1 MTKVAMIGLGRMGGP
16 MARHVVD
23 AGFEVSLFDI
33 SAESLAGFSES
44 VVIVASSPAE
54 AALAADVACIV
65 VFNDAQTIEVVSGNN
80 GVLTTMQ
87 PGSVVTIH
95 STISPE
101 TLRLLADAGTK
112 VGVAVIDA
120 GISGGET
127 GSNAGTL
134 LTMVGGSAEAVA
146 LASPTLMAFS
156 KEIIHAGELG
166 AGLALKLARNATG
179 YICMAAVH
187 EAMQIATGAGIALSV
202 LQHTI
207 AETGVFDQALSP
219 FMLGGP
225 SPLTDNDPQS
235 LRDLLLHLQS
245 LGEKDLDQA
254 LNLACELGED
264 LPVTTA
270 TRQSFH
276 SVTRL

>member
-16 MARHVVD
+16 MARHVIE

-33 SAESLAGFSES
+33 SAASLEQFSES
-44 VVIVASSPAE
+44 VAAVASSPAD
-54 AALAADVACIV
+54 AARAADLACIV
-65 VFNDAQTIEVVSGNN
+65 VFDDAQTIEVVCGST

-112 VGVAVIDA
+112 VGVTVIDA

-127 GSNAGTL
+127 GSSAGTL

-146 LASPTLMAFS
+146 LASPALMTFS

-235 LRDLLLHLQS
+235 LRELLLHLQS

-254 LNLACELGED
+254 LNLAKELGED

>member
-16 MARHVVD
+16 MARHVIE
-23 AGFEVSLFDI
+23 AGFEVSLFDV
-33 SAESLAGFSES
+33 SAASLEQFSES
-44 VVIVASSPAE
+44 VTAVASSPAD
-54 AALAADVACIV
+54 AARAADLACIV
-65 VFNDAQTIEVVSGNN
+65 VFDDAQTIEVVCGST

-146 LASPTLMAFS
+146 LASPALKASS
-156 KEIIHAGELG
+156 KEIIHAGDLG
-166 AGLALKLARNATG
+166 SGLALKLARNATG

-187 EAMQIATGAGIALSV
+187 EAMQIASGAGIALSV

-235 LRDLLLHLQS
+235 LRELLLHLQS

-254 LNLACELGED
+254 LNLAEELGED

>member
-16 MARHVVD
+16 MARHVIE

-33 SAESLAGFSES
+33 SAASLEQFSES
-44 VVIVASSPAE
+44 VAAVASSPAD
-54 AALAADVACIV
+54 AARAADLACIV
-65 VFNDAQTIEVVSGNN
+65 VFDDAQTIEVVSGNN

-101 TLRLLADAGTK
+101 TLRLLADAGTR

-146 LASPTLMAFS
+146 LASPALMAFS
-156 KEIIHAGELG
+156 KEIIHAGDLG
-166 AGLALKLARNATG
+166 SGLALKLARNATG

-235 LRDLLLHLQS
+235 LRELLLHLQS

-254 LNLACELGED
+254 LNLAEELGED

>member
-16 MARHVVD
+16 MARHVIE
-23 AGFEVSLFDI
+23 AGFEVSLFDV
-33 SAESLAGFSES
+33 SAASLEQFSES
-44 VVIVASSPAE
+44 VTAVASSPAD
-54 AALAADVACIV
+54 AARAADLACIV
-65 VFNDAQTIEVVSGNN
+65 VFDDAQTIEVVCGST

-134 LTMVGGSAEAVA
+134 LTMVGGSEDVVA
-146 LASPTLMAFS
+146 LASPALMAFS
-156 KEIIHAGELG
+156 KEIIHAGDLG
-166 AGLALKLARNATG
+166 SGLALKLARNATG

-187 EAMQIATGAGIALSV
+187 EAMQIASGAGIALSV

-235 LRDLLLHLQS
+235 LRELLLHLQS

-254 LNLACELGED
+254 LNLAEELGED

>member
-1 MTKVAMIGLGRMGGP
+1 MIGLGRMGGP
-16 MARHVVD
+16 MARHVIE

-33 SAESLAGFSES
+33 SAASLEQFSES
-44 VVIVASSPAE
+44 VATVASSPAE
-54 AALAADVACIV
+54 AARAADVACIV

-95 STISPE
+95 STISAE
-101 TLRLLADAGTK
+101 TLRLLADAGAE
-112 VGVAVIDA
+112 VGVAVLDA

-134 LTMVGGSAEAVA
+134 LTMVGGSADAVA
-146 LASPTLMAFS
+146 LASPTLMTFS
-156 KEIIHAGELG
+156 KEIIHAGDLG
-166 AGLALKLARNATG
+166 TGLALKLARNATG

-187 EAMQIATGAGIALSV
+187 EAMQIATGAGIDLSV

-225 SPLTDNDPQS
+225 SPLSDNDPQS
-235 LRDLLLHLQS
+235 LRDLLVHLQA

-254 LNLACELGED
+254 LNLAVELGEA

-270 TRQSFH
+270 TRHSFH

>member
-1 MTKVAMIGLGRMGGP
+1 M
-16 MARHVVD
+16 
-23 AGFEVSLFDI
+23 
-33 SAESLAGFSES
+33 
-44 VVIVASSPAE
+44 
-54 AALAADVACIV
+54 
-65 VFNDAQTIEVVSGNN
+65 VSGSD

-95 STISPE
+95 STISPS
-101 TLRLLADAGTK
+101 TLRILADAGAK

-120 GISGGET
+120 GISGGEA

-134 LTMVGGSAEAVA
+134 LTMVGGSADAVEA
-146 LASPTLMAFS
+146 ASPVLQAFS

-187 EAMQIATGAGIALSV
+187 EAMQIAAGAGVALSV

-254 LNLACELGED
+254 LNLAGELGKD

>member
-16 MARHVVD
+16 MARHVIE
-23 AGFEVSLFDI
+23 AGFEVSLFDV
-33 SAESLAGFSES
+33 SAASLEQFSES
-44 VVIVASSPAE
+44 VTAVASSPAD
-54 AALAADVACIV
+54 AARAADLACIV
-65 VFNDAQTIEVVSGNN
+65 VFDDAQTIEVVCGST

-112 VGVAVIDA
+112 VGVAVTDA

-134 LTMVGGSAEAVA
+134 LTMVGGSEDVVA
-146 LASPTLMAFS
+146 LASPALMAFS
-156 KEIIHAGELG
+156 KEIIHAGDLG
-166 AGLALKLARNATG
+166 SGLALKLARNATG

-187 EAMQIATGAGIALSV
+187 EAMQIASGAGIALSV

-235 LRDLLLHLQS
+235 LRELLLHLQS

-254 LNLACELGED
+254 LNLAEELGED

>member
-16 MARHVVD
+16 MARHVIE
-23 AGFEVSLFDI
+23 AGFEVSLFDV
-33 SAESLAGFSES
+33 SAASLEQFSES
-44 VVIVASSPAE
+44 VAAVASSPAD
-54 AALAADVACIV
+54 AARAADLACIV
-65 VFNDAQTIEVVSGNN
+65 VFDDAQTIEVVCGST

-101 TLRLLADAGTK
+101 TLRLLADAGTQ

-134 LTMVGGSAEAVA
+134 LTMVGGSEDVVA
-146 LASPTLMAFS
+146 LASPALMAFS

-235 LRDLLLHLQS
+235 LRELLLHLQS

-254 LNLACELGED
+254 LNLASELGED

-270 TRQSFH
+270 TRHSFH

>member
-16 MARHVVD
+16 MARHVIE
-23 AGFEVSLFDI
+23 AGFEVSLFDV
-33 SAESLAGFSES
+33 SAASLEKFSES
-44 VVIVASSPAE
+44 IAAVASSPAD
-54 AALAADVACIV
+54 AARAADLACIV
-65 VFNDAQTIEVVSGNN
+65 VFDDAQTIEVVCGST

-112 VGVAVIDA
+112 VGVTVIDA

-127 GSNAGTL
+127 GSSAGTL

-146 LASPTLMAFS
+146 LASPALMTFS
-156 KEIIHAGELG
+156 KEIIHAGDLG
-166 AGLALKLARNATG
+166 SGLALKLARNATG

-225 SPLTDNDPQS
+225 SPLSDDDPQS
-235 LRDLLLHLQS
+235 LRELLLHLQS

-254 LNLACELGED
+254 LNLAEELGED

>member
-16 MARHVVD
+16 MARHVIE

-33 SAESLAGFSES
+33 SAASLEQFSQS
-44 VVIVASSPAE
+44 VAAVASSPAD
-54 AALAADVACIV
+54 AGRAADLACIV
-65 VFNDAQTIEVVSGNN
+65 VFDDAQTIEVVSGNN

-101 TLRLLADAGTK
+101 TLRLLADAGTR

-146 LASPTLMAFS
+146 LASPALMAFS
-156 KEIIHAGELG
+156 KEIIHAGDLG
-166 AGLALKLARNATG
+166 SGLALKLARNATG

-187 EAMQIATGAGIALSV
+187 EAMQIATGAGITLSV

-235 LRDLLLHLQS
+235 LRELLLHLQS

-254 LNLACELGED
+254 LNLAKELGED

>member
-16 MARHVVD
+16 MARHVIE
-23 AGFEVSLFDI
+23 AGFEVSLFDV
-33 SAESLAGFSES
+33 SAASLEQFSES
-44 VVIVASSPAE
+44 IAAVASSPAD
-54 AALAADVACIV
+54 AARAADLACIV
-65 VFNDAQTIEVVSGNN
+65 VFDDAQTIKVVCGST

-112 VGVAVIDA
+112 VGVTVIDA

-127 GSNAGTL
+127 GSSAGTL

-146 LASPTLMAFS
+146 LASPALMAFS
-156 KEIIHAGELG
+156 KEIIHAGDLG
-166 AGLALKLARNATG
+166 SGLALKLARNATG

-235 LRDLLLHLQS
+235 LRELLLHLQS

-254 LNLACELGED
+254 LNLAEELGED

>member
-16 MARHVVD
+16 MARHVIE
-23 AGFEVSLFDI
+23 AGFEVSLFDV
-33 SAESLAGFSES
+33 SAASLEQFSES
-44 VVIVASSPAE
+44 VTAVASSPAD
-54 AALAADVACIV
+54 AARAADLACIV
-65 VFNDAQTIEVVSGNN
+65 VFDDAQTIEVVCGST

-146 LASPTLMAFS
+146 LASPALKAFS
-156 KEIIHAGELG
+156 KEIIHAGDLG
-166 AGLALKLARNATG
+166 SGLALKLARNATG

-187 EAMQIATGAGIALSV
+187 EAMQIASGAGIALSV

-235 LRDLLLHLQS
+235 LRELLLHLQS

-254 LNLACELGED
+254 LNLAEELGED

>member
-16 MARHVVD
+16 MARHVIE
-23 AGFEVSLFDI
+23 AGFEVSLFDV
-33 SAESLAGFSES
+33 SAASLEQFSES
-44 VVIVASSPAE
+44 VAAVASSPAD
-54 AALAADVACIV
+54 AARAADLACIV
-65 VFNDAQTIEVVSGNN
+65 VFDDAQTIEVVCGST

-101 TLRLLADAGTK
+101 TLRLLAVAGTK
-112 VGVAVIDA
+112 VGVTVIDA

-127 GSNAGTL
+127 GSSAGTL

-146 LASPTLMAFS
+146 LASPALKAFS
-156 KEIIHAGELG
+156 KEIIHAGDLG
-166 AGLALKLARNATG
+166 SGLALKLARNATG

-187 EAMQIATGAGIALSV
+187 EAMQIASGAGIALSV

-235 LRDLLLHLQS
+235 LRELLLHLQS

-254 LNLACELGED
+254 LNLAEELGED

>member
-16 MARHVVD
+16 MARHVIE

-33 SAESLAGFSES
+33 SAASLEQFSQS
-44 VVIVASSPAE
+44 VAAVASSPAD
-54 AALAADVACIV
+54 ASRAADLACIV
-65 VFNDAQTIEVVSGNN
+65 VFDDAQTIEVVSGNN

-101 TLRLLADAGTK
+101 TLRLLADAGTR

-146 LASPTLMAFS
+146 LASPALMAFS
-156 KEIIHAGELG
+156 KEIIHAGDLG
-166 AGLALKLARNATG
+166 SGLALKLARNATG

-235 LRDLLLHLQS
+235 LRELLLHLQS

-254 LNLACELGED
+254 LNLAKELGED

>member
-16 MARHVVD
+16 MARHVIE

-33 SAESLAGFSES
+33 SAASLEQFSES
-44 VVIVASSPAE
+44 VATVALSPAD
-54 AALAADVACIV
+54 AARAADLACIV
-65 VFNDAQTIEVVSGNN
+65 VFDDAQTIEVVCGST

-134 LTMVGGSAEAVA
+134 LTMIGGSEDAVA
-146 LASPTLMAFS
+146 LASPALMAFS

-187 EAMQIATGAGIALSV
+187 EAMQIATGAGVALSV

-254 LNLACELGED
+254 LNLAGELGED

>member
-16 MARHVVD
+16 MATHAIN
-23 AGFEVSLFDI
+23 AGFDVSLFDI
-33 SAESLAGFSES
+33 SAESLERYSEM
-44 VVIVASSPAE
+44 VATVASSPAD
-54 AALAADVACIV
+54 ASRGADVACIV
-65 VFNDAQTIEVVSGNN
+65 VFDDAQTIDVVCGSE
-80 GVLTTMQ
+80 GVLKTMQ

-95 STISPE
+95 STLSPA
-101 TLRLLADAGTK
+101 TLRLRADAGAK

-127 GSNAGTL
+127 GSTAGTL
-134 LTMVGGSAEAVA
+134 LTMVGGSADAVA
-146 LASPTLMAFS
+146 SASPVLMTFS

-179 YICMAAVH
+179 YIWMAAVH
-187 EAMQIATGAGIALSV
+187 EAMQIAAGAGVALSV

-207 AETGVFDQALSP
+207 GETGVFDQALSP

-254 LNLACELGED
+254 LALADELGED

>member
-1 MTKVAMIGLGRMGGP
+1 
-16 MARHVVD
+16 
-23 AGFEVSLFDI
+23 FEVSLFDV
-33 SAESLAGFSES
+33 SAASLEQFSES
-44 VVIVASSPAE
+44 VAAVASSPAD
-54 AALAADVACIV
+54 AARAADLACIV
-65 VFNDAQTIEVVSGNN
+65 VFDDAQTIEVVCGST

-101 TLRLLADAGTK
+101 TLRLLADAGTQ

-134 LTMVGGSAEAVA
+134 LTMVGGSEDVVA
-146 LASPTLMAFS
+146 LASPALMAFS

-235 LRDLLLHLQS
+235 LRELLLHLQS

-254 LNLACELGED
+254 LNLAAELGED

>member
-44 VVIVASSPAE
+44 VVTVASSPAE
-54 AALAADVACIV
+54 AAQAADVACIV

-156 KEIIHAGELG
+156 KEIIHAGGLG

-254 LNLACELGED
+254 LNLASELGED

-270 TRQSFH
+270 TRHSFH

>member
-16 MARHVVD
+16 MAQHVID

-33 SAESLAGFSES
+33 SAESLAPFSES
-44 VVIVASSPAE
+44 GATVASSPAD
-54 AALAADVACIV
+54 AARAVEVSCIV
-65 VFNDAQTIEVVSGNN
+65 VFNDAQTIEAVSGTN

-101 TLRLLADAGTK
+101 TLRHLADAGAE

-120 GISGGET
+120 GISGGEA
-127 GSNAGTL
+127 GSKAGTL
-134 LTMVGGSAEAVA
+134 LTMVGGSEDAVD

-156 KEIIHAGELG
+156 KEIIHAGDLG

-187 EAMQIATGAGIALSV
+187 EAMQIASGAGIALSV

-254 LNLACELGED
+254 LNLAGELGED
-264 LPVTTA
+264 LPVTAA

>member
-16 MARHVVD
+16 MARHVIE
-23 AGFEVSLFDI
+23 AGFEVSLFDV
-33 SAESLAGFSES
+33 SAASLEQFSES
-44 VVIVASSPAE
+44 VAAVASSPAD
-54 AALAADVACIV
+54 AARAADLACIV
-65 VFNDAQTIEVVSGNN
+65 VFDDAQTIEVVCGST

-101 TLRLLADAGTK
+101 TLRLLADAGTQ

-134 LTMVGGSAEAVA
+134 LTMVGGSEDVVA
-146 LASPTLMAFS
+146 LASPALMAFS

-235 LRDLLLHLQS
+235 LRELLLHLQS

-254 LNLACELGED
+254 LNLAAELGED